1 MRIKCDGIKTT
12 LTGIGY
18 DADHDLLKWAISNLS
33 FVNGICY
40 DIDGKEWISNIKATY
55 DENTP
60 QLKTVIN
67 LLESLK

>member
-12 LTGIGY
+12 IVGIGF
-18 DADHDLLKWAISNLS
+18 DADHDLIKWAVSNLS
-33 FVNGICY
+33 FVNGVRY
-40 DIDGKEWISNIKATY
+40 DIDGKEWIANIKATY
-55 DENTP
+55 DKNIP